1 MRQKIRDFIFG
12 ERKTY
17 RIQTDLTV
25 LDVSGRRYSMNKNG
39 VLVIRDC
46 LFKVGTFLN
55 VRHIV
60 EI

>member
-1 MRQKIRDFIFG
+1 MKDFIFG
-12 ERKTY
+12 ARKAY
-17 RIQTDLTV
+17 RVQTDTYV

-46 LFKVGTFLN
+46 FLKVGTILN
-55 VRHIV
+55 VKHIV